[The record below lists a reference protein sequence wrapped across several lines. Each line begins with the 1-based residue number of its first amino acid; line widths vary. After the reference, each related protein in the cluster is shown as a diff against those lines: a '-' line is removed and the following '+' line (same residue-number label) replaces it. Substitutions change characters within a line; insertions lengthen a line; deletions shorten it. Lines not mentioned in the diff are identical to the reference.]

1 MSVTLQTVS
10 SGYNLSTIN
19 ANFQSLQNALNNNI
33 LWRTGDIAG
42 EAKMSRDLDMDGHA
56 LLNLGVDVDN
66 PGSVLTVGVADLRYY
81 NITGDVLEGTMNAG
95 GNRITNLATPVG
107 QLDAARKKEL
117 DEEAAARQS
126 ADANIQE
133 QLTGNVPLEASAFS
147 QISWHDQ
154 NIPNSVTIPANK
166 NAWSFGPQIEIEQ
179 GQLVKIGEGSTWTI
193 ANGRVVEDED
203 LHHLVADT
211 ITTVDGTKTVNIN
224 DVATGTDVTALSSR
238 VTTAEGNITSLTSR
252 MTTEENKVNDIAH
265 GGTGA
270 TTASTARTSLGA
282 AASGANTDI
291 TSITGSAA
299 SLTTARTIQTNLGS
313 ASAASFNGTANITPG
328 VTGTLPVANGG
339 TGSTTAAAAR
349 TSLGAAASAGVTDAS
364 NAAAG
369 VVGEYLSSDTGTSTA
384 LTTAVTAN
392 IASLSLT
399 AGDWEV
405 SGYIRFLPDAGIT
418 MSGFTAGPTTTSA
431 GTPSPINRMYI
442 PLSYPA
448 GQGPLMPL
456 GRNRFNVS
464 ATTTVYITANA
475 TFGGSGV
482 LNAQAGI
489 TARRIR

>member
-33 LWRTGDIAG
+33 LWRAGDVAG

-66 PGSVLTVGVADLRYY
+66 PDSMLTVGAADLRYY

-95 GNRITNLATPVG
+95 GNRITNLAIPVG

-117 DEEAAARQS
+117 DEEVAARQS

-133 QLTGNVPLEASAFS
+133 QMTGNVPLEASAFS

-154 NIPNSVTIPANK
+154 NIPNSVTIPDNK
-166 NAWSFGPQIEIEQ
+166 NAWSFGPQMEIEQ
-179 GQLVKIGEGSTWTI
+179 GQLVTIGEGSTWTI

-211 ITTVDGTKTVNIN
+211 ITTVDGNKTVNIN
-224 DVATGTDVTALSSR
+224 DVATGSALSSLSSR

-252 MTTEENKVNDIAH
+252 MTTEEGKVNDIAH

-270 TTASTARTSLGA
+270 TTASAARTSLGA

-299 SLTTARTIQTNLGS
+299 SLTTARTVQTNL
-313 ASAASFNGTANITPG
+313 ASTSSASFNGTANISPG
-328 VTGTLPVANGG
+328 VTGTLAVSNGG
-339 TGSTTAAAAR
+339 TGATTAAAAR
-349 TSLGAAASAGVTDAS
+349 TSLGAAASAGVTDGS
-364 NAAAG
+364 NAASGA
-369 VVGEYLSSDTGTSTA
+369 VGEFLSVDTGTSTA
-384 LTTAVTAN
+384 VPTSGTAN

-399 AGDWEV
+399 AGDWDV

-418 MSGFTAGPTTTSA
+418 LSGFTTGVTTTSA
-431 GTPSPINRMYI
+431 GTPTPINRLYL
-442 PLSYPA
+442 PVAFPA
-448 GQGPLMPL
+448 GQGPLLPL
-456 GRNRFNVS
+456 QRGRFS
-464 ATTTVYITANA
+464 ISTTTTIYLTVNA
-475 TFGGSGV
+475 TFSGTGT
-482 LNAQAGI
+482 LNAQGAI